1 MNSMNR
7 DPESWRNRSP
17 GNLDL
22 LLDAVQRTEV
32 DPVVAAAQSALRS
45 WSRMPLAE
53 RVALLLKARQRL
65 EPEREDLA
73 LGISIETGK
82 PLQEARGELGA
93 VLSKFDLSIAD
104 AQRFLSPEAVND
116 GPHPAWIRRRARGVA
131 AVIAP
136 FNFPL
141 HLGNGAILPH
151 LLAGNPVIFK
161 PSPLAAGVA
170 ARYAN
175 IMAAALPPGVFGHVQ
190 GGVQTSLDLCSHAA
204 VRSIC
209 FTGSATAG
217 RHLAQLLAGDL
228 SKDLALELG
237 GKNAVIVC
245 ADADLAS
252 AATAVADGMCL
263 TAGQRCNS
271 TSRILVDERVITPFL
286 ELLTQAIAVYSP
298 ADPTEETTKLGALV
312 SKNAVER
319 YRHSVG
325 PAEGGRWILP
335 GAVMDEVGGLRGN
348 FVTPALFHYQRR
360 TDEEQAPMLHEEL
373 FAPIAVVQGFSTL
386 DEAAHYANAT
396 HFGLTCSIFTRSESQ
411 FWRLADDVDV
421 GNVYA
426 NLPTTFSPSTLPFG
440 GWGDSGNGHPG
451 GRGFIRFTTAEQ
463 AVQISKQGF
472 DPATTGS

>member
-22 LLDAVQRTEV
+22 LLDAVHRTDV
-32 DPVVAAAQSALRS
+32 APVVEAAQKALRS
-45 WSRMPLAE
+45 WSRLPMAE
-53 RVALLLKARQRL
+53 RIALLLKARQRL

-93 VLSKFDLSIAD
+93 VISKFDLSIAD
-104 AQRFLSPEAVND
+104 ADRFLSPEAVND
-116 GPHPAWIRRRARGVA
+116 GPHPAWIRRRPRGVA

-170 ARYAN
+170 ARYAQ
-175 IMAAALPPGVFGHVQ
+175 ILASALPPGVFGLVQ
-190 GGVQTSLDLCSHAA
+190 GGAQTSLELCSHPN

-237 GKNAVIVC
+237 GKNALIVC
-245 ADADLAS
+245 ADADLAL

-271 TSRILVDERVITPFL
+271 TSRILVDERIITPFM
-286 ELLTQAIAVYSP
+286 ELLTKAVAVYSP
-298 ADPTEETTKLGALV
+298 ADPTEETTKLGPLIG
-312 SKNAVER
+312 KNAVER

-325 PAEGGRWILP
+325 PADGGEWILP
-335 GAVMDEVGGLRGN
+335 GSVMDEVGGLRGH
-348 FVTPALFHYQRR
+348 FVKPALFHYQRR
-360 TDEEQAPMLHEEL
+360 TEEEEAPMLHEEL
-373 FAPIAVVQGFSTL
+373 FAPIAVVQSYSTL
-386 DEAAHYANAT
+386 DEAARHANAT
-396 HFGLTCSIFTRSESQ
+396 RFGLTCSIFTRSESQ
-411 FWRLADDVDV
+411 FWRLADEVEV
-421 GNVYA
+421 GNIYA

-440 GWGDSGNGHPG
+440 GWGESGNGHPG

-463 AVQISKQGF
+463 AVQIAKQGF
-472 DPATTGS
+472 DPGNPGS